1 MKVKDN
7 IFNQH
12 VSDSLLNY
20 ETVKYFNAEMH
31 EQGRIHKDLTEF
43 KKASVK
49 NSFSQTSIG
58 CVQQTVM
65 SIGLSI
71 SLILMSA
78 LIYEGSME
86 VGDFVMINAYMIQ
99 IFTPLNRLASY
110 WRNIKECMIDIDMVF

>member
-1 MKVKDN
+1 
-7 IFNQH
+7 
-12 VSDSLLNY
+12 
-20 ETVKYFNAEMH
+20 
-31 EQGRIHKDLTEF
+31 
-43 KKASVK
+43 
-49 NSFSQTSIG
+49 
-58 CVQQTVM
+58 M